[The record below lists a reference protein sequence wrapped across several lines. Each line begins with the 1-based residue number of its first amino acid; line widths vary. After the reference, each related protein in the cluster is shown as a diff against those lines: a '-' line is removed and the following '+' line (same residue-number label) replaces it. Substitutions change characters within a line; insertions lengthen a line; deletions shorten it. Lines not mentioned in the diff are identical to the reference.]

1 MTTVVIALGS
11 NLGDR
16 VGNLRRACSQLGAAG
31 VAITARSSIWETAPV
46 PADQPAFLNAV
57 VVAETAL
64 RARELL
70 VAAKAIELRLGR
82 RPSRHWGPRPIDI
95 DILFYGDT
103 GIDSDD
109 LVVPHPRIAERSF
122 VLAPLA
128 EAWPGVL
135 PVLGLRALDLLEPTG
150 LEGLERTPESL
161 AE

>member
-64 RARELL
+64 GARELL
-70 VAAKAIELRLGR
+70 VAAKAIEFRLGR
-82 RPSRHWGPRPIDI
+82 RASRHWGPRPIDI

-109 LVVPHPRIAERSF
+109 LVVPHPRSAERSF